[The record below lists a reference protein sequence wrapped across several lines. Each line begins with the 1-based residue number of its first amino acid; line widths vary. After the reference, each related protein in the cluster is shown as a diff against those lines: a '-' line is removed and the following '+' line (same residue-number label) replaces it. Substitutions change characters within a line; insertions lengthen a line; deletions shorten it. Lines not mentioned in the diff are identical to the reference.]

1 MNKFKHLNEDN
12 EEDYNKLFGINLRT
26 TYLDRVYA
34 FELRLLIGQIPEL
47 EEVSKNKIHNL
58 QLVLCEMKETNFLG
72 DKFIER
78 YI

>member
-47 EEVSKNKIHNL
+47 EEVSKHKIHNL